1 LQGVEADE
9 LRVIKAKTQLDSSEP
24 R

>member
-1 LQGVEADE
+1 LQGVQADE
-9 LRVIKAKTQLDSSEP
+9 LRAIKAKTQLDSSVP